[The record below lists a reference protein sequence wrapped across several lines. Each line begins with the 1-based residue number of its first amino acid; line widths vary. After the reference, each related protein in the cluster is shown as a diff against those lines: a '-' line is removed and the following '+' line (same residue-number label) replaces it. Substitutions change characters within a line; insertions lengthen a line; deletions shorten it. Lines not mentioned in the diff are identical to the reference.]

1 VEAFVNEPL
10 NKYGQL
16 LVIVVGYF
24 ATVLI
29 LIVRAA
35 DGSVT
40 PVRALLSLLVAL
52 ACAVRYWW
60 VVLLLPWPF
69 HWFRLVLI
77 LSAWSL
83 LPVMAIT
90 ATDARRWAFA
100 LAILSAIG
108 CVTETFNGVT
118 GQWRVGSPSMT
129 ASLRRDHVSGAVT
142 AAAAAGILFAA
153 GTVATPSIIDRLVVV
168 LVIADWIRLVWM
180 IRRHQR
186 LLTTDG
192 LT

>member
-1 VEAFVNEPL
+1 MNEPL

-16 LVIVVGYF
+16 TVVVVGYF
-24 ATVLI
+24 ATLLI
-29 LIVRAA
+29 LVVEAGN
-35 DGSVT
+35 GSVT
-40 PVRALLSLLVAL
+40 PVRTLLSLLLAL

-83 LPVMAIT
+83 LPAIAIT

-108 CVTETFNGVT
+108 CLTEIFNGMT

-142 AAAAAGILFAA
+142 AAAATGILFAA
-153 GTVATPSIIDRLVVV
+153 GTVATPAVIDELVAVLVAADWMRLVV
-168 LVIADWIRLVWM
+168 M

-186 LLTTDG
+186 LLTTDV